1 MKIKRLNY
9 RRTKCANLPRRR
21 SVRIQEMKNKR
32 EQESQKV
39 KPEMEQEKI
48 EEKPQKESETG
59 IRTCTYCGKI
69 HFPMTYS
76 SNWTPSYEI
85 IPREDNVVR
94 GFYRDTYGIVA
105 Y

>member
-1 MKIKRLNY
+1 
-9 RRTKCANLPRRR
+9 
-21 SVRIQEMKNKR
+21 MKNKR

-39 KPEMEQEKI
+39 KPEMEQEKM
-48 EEKPQKESETG
+48 EEKPKKESETVS
-59 IRTCTYCGKI
+59 RTCTYCGKI

-85 IPREDNVVR
+85 IPRDDNVVR
-94 GFYRDTYGIVA
+94 GFYRSGGVIVA